1 MGRVSFGP
9 LESCSWRVPLGER
22 LYGYSGPWPVF
33 AAFPP
38 LAKSDYVFLHKKSRT
53 MFVKIHNKG
62 YKKSRRE
69 FRRDGGAV
77 SGHKKPLGRGAGR
90 E

>member
-1 MGRVSFGP
+1 M
-9 LESCSWRVPLGER
+9 
-22 LYGYSGPWPVF
+22 F

-38 LAKSDYVFLHKKSRT
+38 LAKSEYTNVEYESI
-53 MFVKIHNKG
+53 KIYKRINMS

-77 SGHKKPLGRGAGR
+77 SGHKKAPRERGGEGGRIAVFEEAGPSVR
-90 E
+90 LFS